1 MQQLMTTRAI
11 VLLIGDIFGLA
22 LGCPSRAT
30 TPAAQTRE
38 TLREVAARTPFTASP
53 PRSATITDGVPSIVL
68 QKGFG
73 KVRPRDGN
81 RLLIGL
87 SFIAYNTTGKIESET
102 PFTFHDFD
110 TSNPQWKA
118 VLTQM
123 VAGEIRRMWIREERG
138 TRVYDVDLVALGE
151 TPKRRPDSRKTAVD
165 LRATD
170 H

>member
-1 MQQLMTTRAI
+1 MKTFSAVMIL
-11 VLLIGDIFGLA
+11 GLA

-30 TPAAQTRE
+30 TPAAKTRG
-38 TLREVAARTPFTASP
+38 TLREVAARTPFTVSP
-53 PRSATITDGVPSIVL
+53 PRSATITNGVPYIVL
-68 QKGFG
+68 KKGFG
-73 KVRPRDGN
+73 KVRPRDGK

-87 SFIAYNTTGKIESET
+87 SFIAYSATGKIESET

-138 TRVYDVDLVALGE
+138 TRVYDVELVALGE
-151 TPKRRPDSRKTAVD
+151 TPKR
-165 LRATD
+165 
-170 H
+170 